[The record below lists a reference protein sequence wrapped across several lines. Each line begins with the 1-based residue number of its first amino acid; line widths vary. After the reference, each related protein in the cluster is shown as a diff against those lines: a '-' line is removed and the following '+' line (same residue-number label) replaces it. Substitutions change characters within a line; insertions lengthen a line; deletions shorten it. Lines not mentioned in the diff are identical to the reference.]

1 MEKSKIGIIKII
13 SSFPAELLNLSLNE
27 QKISI
32 KLYKLLA
39 DGKPVSIKI
48 LAESL
53 GLSTEVVDNVLNKW
67 LGVYFDYYAQI
78 IGYWGL
84 TLTPTPHCLLIDS
97 QKLYTW
103 CAWDSLFIPEILGI
117 TAFVESECPI
127 TGEKISFTV
136 TKDEVKSINPSGAV
150 MSLITPEESKLREN
164 VLLNFCHFVNF
175 LNSTE
180 AANNWIS
187 ERPETFIVSIEEAY
201 YLGQKK
207 NEVQYKDI
215 FRHMGV

>member
-1 MEKSKIGIIKII
+1 MEKSKIEMINII
-13 SSFPAELLNLSLNE
+13 SSFPAELLNLSIDE

-32 KLYKLLA
+32 ELYKLLA
-39 DGKPVSIKI
+39 AGKPVSIKV

-67 LGVYFDYYAQI
+67 LGVYFDDDDHI

-84 TLTPTPHCLLIDS
+84 TLTPTPHSLLIDS

-103 CAWDSLFIPEILGI
+103 CAWDSLFVPEILGT

-136 TKDEVKSINPSGAV
+136 TKDEVKSINPIGAV

-164 VLLNFCHFVNF
+164 VLLNFCHYVHFF
-175 LNSTE
+175 NSTE
-180 AANNWIS
+180 TATSWTS
-187 ERPETFIVSIEEAY
+187 ERPETFIISIEEAY
-201 YLGQKK
+201 YLGKKK
-207 NEVQYKDI
+207 NEIQY
-215 FRHMGV
+215 RQA

>member
-1 MEKSKIGIIKII
+1 MEKKKSDIMKII
-13 SSFPAELLNLSLNE
+13 SSFPAEFLNLSIEE

-32 KLYKLLA
+32 ELYKFLA
-39 DGKPVSIKI
+39 AGKPVPIKM

-53 GLSTEVVDNVLNKW
+53 GLPTEVIDNVLNKW
-67 LGVYFDYYAQI
+67 LGVYFDDDAQI

-84 TLTPTPHCLLIDS
+84 TLTPTSHRLLIDS

-117 TAFVESECPI
+117 SALVESACPI

-136 TKDEVKSINPSGAV
+136 TEDGVKDINPSGAV
-150 MSLITPEESKLREN
+150 ISLITPEESKLREN
-164 VLLNFCHFVNF
+164 VLVNFCHYVHFF
-175 LNSTE
+175 NSTE
-180 AANNWIS
+180 SANNWIS
-187 ERPETFIVSIEEAY
+187 ERPEIFIISIEEAY

-207 NEVQYKDI
+207 NEVQYKDAL
-215 FRHMGV
+215 